1 MAAANRP
8 VKKLRDQG
16 IGMTSMRHRQ
26 GLVDRLREKGIRN
39 EAVLQAILE
48 TPRHRFLSDAVA
60 RHAYRDDA
68 LPIGYDQTISQPYV
82 VALMTQA
89 LLEPL
94 APKTVLEIGTGS
106 GYQSAILAK
115 LVRRVYTV
123 ERIPQLHEQATELLR
138 GLKHRNVMTR
148 LGDGSRGWPER
159 APYEAIMVTAATPS
173 LPEALQ
179 EQLAEGGRLV
189 MPEGAPHGVQRLVRC
204 TRTAEGMEREPM
216 VEVMFVPLVRGV
228 G

>member
-1 MAAANRP
+1 M
-8 VKKLRDQG
+8 KKLRDQG
-16 IGMTSMRHRQ
+16 VGMTSMRHRR

-39 EAVLQAILE
+39 ESVLQAILE

-89 LLEPL
+89 LLEPQV
-94 APKTVLEIGTGS
+94 PENVLEIGTGS

-115 LVRRVYTV
+115 LVSRVYTV
-123 ERIPQLHEQATELLR
+123 ERIPQLHQQATELLR
-138 GLKHRNVMTR
+138 GLGHRNVMAR
-148 LGDGSRGWPER
+148 LGDGSQGWPER

-173 LPEALQ
+173 LPESLQ
-179 EQLAEGGRLV
+179 AQLLEGGRLV
-189 MPEGAPHGVQRLVRC
+189 VPEGVPHGVQWLVRYI
-204 TRTAEGMEREPM
+204 RTAEGMEREPM
-216 VEVMFVPLVRGV
+216 TEVMFVPLVHGD